1 LCERLATDTRVY
13 CIFILRFTSSAAKS
27 QIENAMTNPR
37 VLCLGEILFDCLADQ
52 LGLKLE
58 DVQSWTPYP
67 GGAPA
72 NVACAAVKLG
82 TPAGFIGAVGEDESG
97 NGLVQLLEQVG
108 VDTTGVQR
116 HPTAPTR
123 QVYVVRD
130 VKGDRSFAGFGN
142 YHTSEFADTKLQ
154 AQLIP
159 PDLFTDADFLILGT
173 LELAYPDSEQA
184 ILRALDL
191 AEQYDLKIVLDVNWR
206 PVFWPDEQVARQ
218 KIQGL
223 LKRCDFLKLT
233 KEEAEW
239 LFDTADPGA
248 ITYRLNTVEGVVV
261 TDGENGC
268 AYCLSENE
276 GKLPA
281 FPISV
286 VDTTGA
292 GDSFLAGFIHQ
303 LSQLGIHSLSDGE
316 TAKRIVTYASAVG
329 ALTTI
334 KPGAIASQPTGTEV
348 DDFLTS
354 HQL

>member
-1 LCERLATDTRVY
+1 M
-13 CIFILRFTSSAAKS
+13 SNS
-27 QIENAMTNPR
+27 R

-58 DVQSWTPYP
+58 EVKSWTPYP

-72 NVACAAVKLG
+72 NVACALVKLG
-82 TPAGFIGAVGEDESG
+82 TTAGFIGAVGEDEPG
-97 NGLVQLLEQVG
+97 NALVKLLQDVG

-123 QVYVVRD
+123 QVYVTRD
-130 VKGDRSFAGFGN
+130 LAGDRTFAGFGQ
-142 YHTSEFADTKLQ
+142 YDTAEFADTRLQ
-154 AQLIP
+154 AKQL
-159 PDLFTDADFLILGT
+159 PDVLFQEADFLVLGT
-173 LELAYPDSEQA
+173 LELAYPESEQA
-184 ILRALDL
+184 IYRALEL
-191 AEQYDLKIVLDVNWR
+191 AEHYDLKIVLDINWR
-206 PVFWPDEQVARQ
+206 PVFWDEPKIAHQ
-218 KIQGL
+218 KIPEL
-223 LKRCDFLKLT
+223 FKRVDFLKLS

-239 LFDTADPGA
+239 LFETADPGA
-248 ITYRLNTVEGVVV
+248 ITYRLASIEGVLV

-268 AYCLSENE
+268 TYCLGENE
-276 GKLPA
+276 GKLPS
-281 FPISV
+281 FSIPV

-303 LSQLGIHSLSDGE
+303 LSHYGIHSLRDAE

-334 KPGAIASQPTGTEV
+334 KPGAIASQPTDAEV
-348 DDFLTS
+348 EAFLAS